1 MKPLLS
7 KRDVM
12 IRRWSDGKDDALDIT
27 VTGSLART
35 NVEAAAK
42 VAGSALAKAVQGVA
56 GACQQQGLVFRL

>member
-12 IRRWSDGKDDALDIT
+12 IRRWSDGKDGALDIT

-35 NVEAAAK
+35 NVEAA
-42 VAGSALAKAVQGVA
+42 VGVA
-56 GACQQQGLVFRL
+56 GLRQFS